1 VKTKFRKKKIL
12 FTGTL
17 FRLLSIVRT
26 DWICVLA
33 Y

>member
-26 DWICVLA
+26 D
-33 Y
+33 